1 VRPASGALLQR
12 AARHSRIAVLALALG
27 ALPGL
32 SGCISSAGS
41 PPGTTYSF
49 GSLDCS
55 VPATPEKV
63 VQASEKALKEKDLHM
78 VSSDATGVD
87 GKVVAKTALDTT
99 IAITVTRQDDKTS
112 KITIR
117 VGTFGD
123 QELSNDLL
131 EKIRANLP
139 SS

>member
-1 VRPASGALLQR
+1 MLKHRTTTLS
-12 AARHSRIAVLALALG
+12 ALALF
-27 ALPGL
+27 ALTGL
-32 SGCISSAGS
+32 SSCISSSGS

-55 VPATPEKV
+55 VSATPEKV

-78 VSSDATGVD
+78 VSSDSTGVD

-99 IAITVTRQDDKTS
+99 IAITVTRQDEKTS
-112 KITIR
+112 KLTIR

-123 QELSNDLL
+123 QALSNDLL